1 MKEGGECKKTKEF
14 LNSSVLQ
21 DGNKNKAEQTDKI
34 PEQQCVARWENF
46 AQVEI
51 FWEQS
56 RHLQV
61 IIMLIL
67 QIICID
73 SNLGSDI

>member
-51 FWEQS
+51 F
-56 RHLQV
+56 
-61 IIMLIL
+61 
-67 QIICID
+67 
-73 SNLGSDI
+73 